1 MGVFIFKKVCWA
13 RYAHIIYLLSLSFTA
28 RLSLYSVSTF
38 RTRSTMKRP
47 PTGYVKSKCQGKK
60 KKRIF
65 EEIADELFSLNTQ
78 VSTNNSHE
86 LGGKVKRSAT
96 SFSWAGEM
104 GHWRGSC
111 DGFFPTNK
119 WTHKQ
124 NKTTKVE
131 RQIIALLLKSLLAF
145 SLHIFILK
153 CGYISKIL
161 WKHSIHSCNA
171 ETTL

>member
-1 MGVFIFKKVCWA
+1 MLGQICP
-13 RYAHIIYLLSLSFTA
+13 HNLL
-28 RLSLYSVSTF
+28 
-38 RTRSTMKRP
+38 
-47 PTGYVKSKCQGKK
+47 VKSFFYSEVKPIFCFNIQNQKHNEKTSNRLCKIKMPGKR

-104 GHWRGSC
+104 GHWRDSR